1 MPNPPRHPAPS
12 AALLAFCNAVPNVFW
27 SVAGLLPVSIFCY
40 QHVARLWLYGLLAA
54 SLLMYAVPV
63 AWFRYWQLSSGPARY
78 RRLGVPLINQLTQ
91 HGGLINRLLRRRYP
105 HYRHVHSRA
114 SVRALVGT
122 SYHQERFHLALL
134 LFFGFISLYAA
145 TRGYTGWAL
154 LILATNVGYN
164 LYPIWLQQ
172 YLRVR
177 LHRHL

>member
-1 MPNPPRHPAPS
+1 MTNTPRNPAPS

-27 SVAGLLPVSIFCY
+27 SVAGFLPISIFCY
-40 QHVARLWLYGLLAA
+40 QYVARPWLYGLLAA
-54 SLLMYAVPV
+54 SLLVYAVPV

-78 RRLGVPLINQLTQ
+78 RRLGVPLVNELTQ
-91 HGGLINRLLRRRYP
+91 HGGLVNGWLRRRYP
-105 HYRHVHSRA
+105 HYRHVRGRA
-114 SVRALVGT
+114 SLRALVST
-122 SYHQERFHLALL
+122 SYQQERFHLALL

-145 TRGYTGWAL
+145 AWGYADWAL

-177 LHRHL
+177 LPRSR